1 MNRGSEWRI
10 WDLHVHTPLSIENNY
25 GCANDEEGWNKY
37 ITNRMNNCEGDN
49 LNYAKEYRKTE

>member
-37 ITNRMNNCEGDN
+37 ITALDDSSGPNVPPISQ
-49 LNYAKEYRKTE
+49 